1 MKCSKCGYLGF
12 ERVDRCRNCGYE
24 FSLAAARNTPDL
36 SIRSASADI
45 DPLADIELVD
55 GAVPPAPMPPA
66 PTPELPL
73 FRVPLGVDEPQVAK
87 TSAPRPPLAVRRPT
101 PDAPRRRMDEP
112 RAQSLELDLD
122 PPAPRARDAALFARL
137 VAAIVDVAILVVI
150 DAVVIYFT
158 LEICGITIDDL
169 AVLPKG
175 PLLAFL
181 LVQNGG
187 YLIAF
192 TAGGQTLGKMLT
204 GVRVVE
210 ASSESPLDLGRAALR
225 TALWVLL
232 AIPAGLGF
240 ATALFSSDR
249 RGLHDRF
256 ARTRV
261 VRA

>member
-1 MKCSKCGYLGF
+1 MKCPKCGYLGF
-12 ERVDRCRNCGYE
+12 EHVDRCRNCGYE

-112 RAQSLELDLD
+112 RAQSLALDLD

-137 VAAIVDVAILVVI
+137 VAAIVDVL
-150 DAVVIYFT
+150 
-158 LEICGITIDDL
+158 
-169 AVLPKG
+169 LP
-175 PLLAFL
+175 
-181 LVQNGG
+181 
-187 YLIAF
+187 
-192 TAGGQTLGKMLT
+192 
-204 GVRVVE
+204 
-210 ASSESPLDLGRAALR
+210 
-225 TALWVLL
+225 
-232 AIPAGLGF
+232 
-240 ATALFSSDR
+240 
-249 RGLHDRF
+249 
-256 ARTRV
+256 
-261 VRA
+261 